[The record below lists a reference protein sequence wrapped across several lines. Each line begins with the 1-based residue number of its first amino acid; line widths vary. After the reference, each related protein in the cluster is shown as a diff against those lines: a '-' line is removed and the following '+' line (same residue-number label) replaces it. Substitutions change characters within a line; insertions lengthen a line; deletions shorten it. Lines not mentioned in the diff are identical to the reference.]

1 MLDERKQAILSAIV
15 EEYVST
21 GIPVGSQTVV
31 MTRSLGVSAA
41 TVRNEMKHLE
51 REGYIEQPH
60 TSAGRVPTDLGYRHY
75 VDTAERSVHLRPALR
90 RIVER
95 FFSQAQAEMR
105 TLLAETSRLVAEVTD
120 HAAVVVGPVPTQ
132 RHIRGAH
139 IDRLAETLIL
149 ATLVSDTGQVES
161 RRIDLGEAVS
171 IADVEEAATRFKAA
185 MLGRTAVEGLSELTS
200 TSSAGADENP
210 MAEGV
215 LVIVVALARAFDADD
230 FESQPPYY
238 LGGAHRTAAEG
249 SFTDPAD
256 IHRVLELLEQQ
267 ATLVRLLRNAADAEP
282 VAVLIGGEIPLEA
295 LRHCT
300 LVATGFG
307 AGGQSLGTIGV
318 VGPTRMDYSTV
329 ISGVAEISNRLG
341 SLLEY
346 GSASNSS
353 RRPLV

>member
-31 MTRSLGVSAA
+31 MTRNLGVSAA

-60 TSAGRVPTDLGYRHY
+60 TSAGRVPTDLGYRQY
-75 VDTAERSVHLRPALR
+75 VDTAEHSIHLRPALR

-95 FFSQAQAEMR
+95 FFSHAQAEMR

-120 HAAVVVGPVPTQ
+120 HAAVVVGPVPDK
-132 RHIRGAH
+132 HPIRGAH
-139 IDRLAETLIL
+139 IDRLAETLVL

-161 RRIDLGEAVS
+161 RRIDLGEPVLIS
-171 IADVEEAATRFKAA
+171 DVDEAARRFKAA
-185 MLGRTAVEGLSELTS
+185 MVGQSAMEGFRELTLI
-200 TSSAGADENP
+200 SSAGAGGDS
-210 MAEGV
+210 MTEGA
-215 LVIVVALARAFDADD
+215 LAILAALARAFDADD

-249 SFTDPAD
+249 SFRDPAD

-267 ATLVRLLRNAADAEP
+267 ATLVRILRSAVDVEP
-282 VAVLIGGEIPLEA
+282 VAVLIGGEIPHDA

-307 AGGQSLGTIGV
+307 AGGHNLGTIGV

-329 ISGVAEISNRLG
+329 ISGVAEISSRLG
-341 SLLEY
+341 TLLEY
-346 GSASNSS
+346 GPASKSS
-353 RRPLV
+353 RRPLA